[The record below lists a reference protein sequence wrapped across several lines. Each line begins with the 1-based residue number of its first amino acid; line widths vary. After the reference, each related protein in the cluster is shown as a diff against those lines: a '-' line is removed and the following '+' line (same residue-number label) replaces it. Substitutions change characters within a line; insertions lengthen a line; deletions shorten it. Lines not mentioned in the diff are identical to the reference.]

1 VSAGVSV
8 AAKNVRMRLGK
19 RKAVQPFEL
28 SVDSVHVPA
37 GEVLAVLGPSGA
49 GKSTLLEV
57 LGLLREPDQGE
68 VFYDDRRAD
77 PASREDHLLSA
88 AVFQRPW
95 LFKGPVSDN
104 VAYGLSVRNVP
115 RKERDRI
122 VAEELA
128 RVGLTGR
135 EKDSALRLSGGE
147 AQRVSLARALAVRP
161 SILLLDEPLASLD
174 ALLKRQLAHEFVSI
188 LRDTGV
194 TVVWVTHD
202 QDEAQLVADRIAVM
216 DKGRVV
222 ACGTAE
228 EVLGLPKDEWLAN
241 FLGVP
246 LAQEGV
252 VREASEGLSA
262 IEVGPNMIWAA
273 GEADPGTRVRMSV
286 RPEDVLLFEPG
297 AELPETTARNQLNAE
312 VTCVE
317 PRGATFRV
325 EVEASGM
332 RLASSVSRIS
342 VRELGLVPGARVL
355 AVFKATAVRWAGI
368 SAGGGDEAT
377 PGCA

>member
-1 VSAGVSV
+1 
-8 AAKNVRMRLGK
+8 MRVGK
-19 RKAVQPFEL
+19 RKAAKPFEL
-28 SVDSVHVPA
+28 AVDDVHVPA

-57 LGLLREPDQGE
+57 LGLLRAPDEGE
-68 VFYDDRRAD
+68 VLYDGKRAD
-77 PASREDHLLSA
+77 PESRADHLRSA

-95 LFKGPVSDN
+95 LFKGPVFDN

-115 RKERDRI
+115 RKQRDRI
-122 VAEELA
+122 VVEELA

-228 EVLGLPKDEWLAN
+228 EVLGLPRDQWLAN

-246 LAQEGV
+246 LAQQGR

-262 IEVGPNMIWAA
+262 VEVAGNVVWAA
-273 GEADPGTRVRMSV
+273 GEADPGTEVLIAV
-286 RPEDVLLFEPG
+286 RPEDVLLFEPH
-297 AELPETTARNQLNAE
+297 AELPLTTARNQINAE
-312 VTCVE
+312 VTSVE
-317 PRGATFRV
+317 PRGGTFRV
-325 EVEASGM
+325 EVDAGGIL
-332 RLASSVSRIS
+332 LASSVSRAAL
-342 VRELGLVPGARVL
+342 RELKLAPGVPRARRLQGDSGAL
-355 AVFKATAVRWAGI
+355 ARCL
-368 SAGGGDEAT
+368 GGRRGCRQV
-377 PGCA
+377 GCAQGPSGITARRR

>member
-1 VSAGVSV
+1 MSAGVSIT
-8 AAKNVRMRLGK
+8 AKNIRMRVGK
-19 RKAVQPFEL
+19 RKAATPFQL
-28 SVDSVHVPA
+28 SVDSISVPA

-57 LGLLREPDQGE
+57 LGLLRTPDQGE
-68 VFYDDRRAD
+68 VFYDGKRAD
-77 PASREDHLLSA
+77 PTSRADHLRSA

-95 LFKGPVSDN
+95 LFKGPVFDN

-115 RKERDRI
+115 HKERDRI

-188 LRDTGV
+188 LRETGV

-216 DKGRVV
+216 DKGKVV
-222 ACGTAE
+222 ASGTAD
-228 EVLGLPKDEWLAN
+228 EVLGLPRDEWLAR

-246 LAQEGV
+246 LAQTGV
-252 VREASEGLSA
+252 VRESSEGLCA
-262 IEVGPNMIWAA
+262 IDVAGNTVWAA
-273 GEADPGTRVRMSV
+273 GEADSGTAVSLSV
-286 RPEDVLLFEPG
+286 RPEDVVLFEPG
-297 AELPETTARNQLNAE
+297 AELPLTTARNQLEAE

-317 PRGATFRV
+317 PRGGTFRI
-325 EVEASGM
+325 EVNASGM
-332 RLASSVSRIS
+332 LLASSVSRAS
-342 VRELGLVPGARVL
+342 VRELELAPGARVL
-355 AVFKATAVRWAGI
+355 AVFKATAVRWGGI
-368 SAGGGDEAT
+368 SADDGGDAT
-377 PGCA
+377 PGGA